1 LTGLFAKQIQGMKNC
16 FAAILFLFFTFQI
29 SFAQVKP
36 AAIPAKQ
43 IKRLDGSSLSFT
55 DVDKTINELMSAAEV
70 TGLCLTIINDNKIAY
85 TKTYGYKNKE
95 KNELIDTSTC
105 FYAASL
111 SKAVFAYI
119 AMQLVQEG
127 VLELDKP
134 IWSYI
139 NKPLPQ
145 YDNYNNLMDD
155 DRWKQITVRHCLCH
169 ATGFPNWR
177 WLNPNGN
184 NKIEIFFSPGERY
197 AYSGEGIVLLQ
208 LAVEE
213 ATGKKLEQ
221 LAQERVF
228 KPLGMT
234 RTSYLWQ
241 PAFEND
247 YAFGYDANGN
257 VLKKKKRTKA
267 DAAGSMET
275 TIADY
280 SRFIEAVMQGK
291 GLNEKTKQEMLSPQI
306 AIKTKHQFPSLNTD
320 TLDDTYKSIDLSYGL
335 GWGLFKCPYGT
346 AFFKEGHD
354 DGWVHYNVNFPD
366 KKTSIIIMSNS
377 SNGESIF
384 KEMLGKIIGDV
395 YTPYDWENYT
405 PYKPVVKAADTALS
419 QYPGVY
425 AADSAKAVVTM
436 EAGQLKVEME
446 KGGLPK
452 SNLYMEKTDLF
463 FLKMAAIQF
472 QFIRNAA
479 GNIEKMIIIGGSE
492 QHEFKKVN

>member
-1 LTGLFAKQIQGMKNC
+1 MKNC
-16 FAAILFLFFTFQI
+16 FAAISFLFFTLQTT
-29 SFAQVKP
+29 FAQVKP
-36 AAIPAKQ
+36 AAIAPKQ
-43 IKRLDGSSLSFT
+43 INRLDGSSISFT
-55 DVDKTINELMSAAEV
+55 DIDKTINELMSAAEV
-70 TGLCLTIINDNKIAY
+70 TGLCLTVINDNKIAC

-119 AMQLVQEG
+119 VMQLVQEG

-145 YDNYNNLMDD
+145 YDNYNDLMND

-177 WLNPNGN
+177 WFNPNGN
-184 NKIEIFFSPGERY
+184 NKLEIFFVPGERY
-197 AYSGEGIVLLQ
+197 AYSGEGIALLQ

-213 ATGKKLEQ
+213 ATQKNLEQ

-228 KPLGMT
+228 KPFGMT
-234 RTSYLWQ
+234 RTSYIWQ

-247 YAFGYDANGN
+247 YAFGYDANGD

-267 DAAGSMET
+267 GAAGSMET

-280 SRFIEAVMQGK
+280 SRFIEAVMQGR

-335 GWGLFKCPYGT
+335 GWGLFKCTYGP

-384 KEMLGKIIGDV
+384 KETLEKIIGDV

-405 PYKPVVKAADTALS
+405 PYKPVVKAADTSLS

-425 AADSAKAVVTM
+425 AADSAKAIITI
-436 EAGQLKVEME
+436 EGGQLKVELD
-446 KGGLPK
+446 KGGLQK
-452 SNLYMEKTDLF
+452 SNLYMEKADLF

-472 QFIRNAA
+472 QFVRDAS
-479 GNIEKMIIIGGSE
+479 GKIEKLIIIGGSE
-492 QHEFKKVN
+492 QHEFKRVN